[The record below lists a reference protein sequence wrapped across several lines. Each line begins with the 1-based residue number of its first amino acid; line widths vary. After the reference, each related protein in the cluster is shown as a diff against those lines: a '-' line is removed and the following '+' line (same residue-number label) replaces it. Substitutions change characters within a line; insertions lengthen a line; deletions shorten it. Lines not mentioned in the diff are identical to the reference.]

1 MVDSSS
7 LAREGFPLIDI
18 PSIFV
23 PVLVRKAINEKIFV
37 KRIKQKLAITIKLRG
52 VVIIRDD

>member
-18 PSIFV
+18 PSVFV
-23 PVLVRKAINEKIFV
+23 PVLVREAIDEKIFV
-37 KRIKQKLAITIKLRG
+37 KRIKKELTITIKLRG